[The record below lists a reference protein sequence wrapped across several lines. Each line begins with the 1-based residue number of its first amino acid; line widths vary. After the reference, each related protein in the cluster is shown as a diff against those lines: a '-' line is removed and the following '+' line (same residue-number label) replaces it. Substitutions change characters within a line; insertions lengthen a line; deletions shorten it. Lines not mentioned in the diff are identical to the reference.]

1 MSNKIRFGE
10 FTIGQALDKMFKDF
24 KLSGHLHLS
33 KIKSQW
39 PEIVGETIAKYT
51 GDLYLRNGTL
61 YVKCT
66 HSALKQELNYRKIE
80 IKEAV
85 NKALNEEAILEIVIN

>member
-1 MSNKIRFGE
+1 MSSKIRFGE
-10 FTIGQALDKMFKDF
+10 FTIGQAIDKMIKDF
-24 KLSGHLHLS
+24 KLSGHLQLS
-33 KIKSQW
+33 TIKSQW
-39 PEIVGETIAKYT
+39 TEIVGETIAKYT

-66 HSALKQELNYRKIE
+66 HSALKQELNYRKKE

-85 NKALNEEAILEIVIN
+85 NKTLKEEAILDIVIN